1 MNLLVKTDTSN
12 SNSNSIMNQV
22 PYVPPVGDV
31 RLLLHHINLL
41 TLKLVTQT
49 ELDLVIKANENEI
62 AVLLFE
68 WNLIKINRVV
78 DFAIKICALRI
89 ILKFLISSNRKS
101 AFMVLELLE
110 NLLSVVQFLALLI

>member
-1 MNLLVKTDTSN
+1 
-12 SNSNSIMNQV
+12 MNQV

-110 NLLSVVQFLALLI
+110 NLFSVV